1 MSTLASPLDRRG
13 FLKLS
18 ALAGGSLFLGFYL
31 SSARRILGADAIQA
45 GQLPDGGY
53 FAPDAF
59 IRIAPDGAVT
69 IFAAR
74 PEIGQGIKTSLPMVV
89 AEELDVPWSSV
100 TVVTAPI
107 DPVFGNQSAGGSTST
122 PNSYLAMRR
131 AGATARAML
140 VEAAART
147 WGVPANEC
155 YAENGTVFHRG
166 SDQKLTYGELT
177 AKAATLPVP
186 GEDSVQLKDPKDFKI
201 LGTRIGGVDNP
212 RIVVGDA
219 LFGIDQKVPGM
230 LYAVYEK
237 CPVAGG
243 KVVSAN
249 LDEIKALPGVRH
261 VFVIDGGRDY
271 NGLMSGVAIV
281 ADSTWSA
288 FSARRKLEVKWDA
301 GPHANDSWDSFAAQA
316 RELGPKKGERAD
328 RDDGDVDGALAKAAK
343 TVEADY
349 SYRFISHVDLEPQN
363 CTAFVQGNRA
373 EIWAPTQN
381 PAKGQKLVAETL
393 GLPGENVTVHMTRS
407 GGGFGRRLDNDPMI
421 EAAAISQKAGAPV
434 KLTWTREDD
443 MRHDHYR
450 PGGFHFLKGGVD
462 EKGKVVAWQDHY
474 LGFGY
479 SAGKTYSGL
488 GGDEFPARFLPN
500 IRLEQSTL
508 VCDVPMGPLRAPGS
522 NVFAWVIQSFIDE
535 LAHAGGR
542 DPVELRLELL
552 GDRDMVPGSGPRSL
566 PYNAARMKG
575 VVRLVA
581 EKSGWG
587 TKKFPRGQGQGVA
600 FHFSHRGYFAEV
612 AEVTV
617 DQDGTLHVNKA
628 CVAADVGSQIVNLSG
643 AESQVQGSVIDG
655 FGAAWQQELD
665 LQHGAIVQGNF
676 NEYPMIRIP
685 DSFPVEVHFLK
696 TDYPPTGLGEPA
708 LPPIAPAVC
717 NAIFAAI
724 GKRVRTLPI
733 TRTDLSWS

>member
-407 GGGFGRRLDNDPMI
+407 G
-421 EAAAISQKAGAPV
+421 AG
-434 KLTWTREDD
+434 
-443 MRHDHYR
+443 
-450 PGGFHFLKGGVD
+450 
-462 EKGKVVAWQDHY
+462 
-474 LGFGY
+474 
-479 SAGKTYSGL
+479 
-488 GGDEFPARFLPN
+488 
-500 IRLEQSTL
+500 ST
-508 VCDVPMGPLRAPGS
+508 
-522 NVFAWVIQSFIDE
+522 
-535 LAHAGGR
+535 
-542 DPVELRLELL
+542 
-552 GDRDMVPGSGPRSL
+552 
-566 PYNAARMKG
+566 
-575 VVRLVA
+575 
-581 EKSGWG
+581 
-587 TKKFPRGQGQGVA
+587 T
-600 FHFSHRGYFAEV
+600 
-612 AEVTV
+612 
-617 DQDGTLHVNKA
+617 
-628 CVAADVGSQIVNLSG
+628 
-643 AESQVQGSVIDG
+643 
-655 FGAAWQQELD
+655 
-665 LQHGAIVQGNF
+665 
-676 NEYPMIRIP
+676 IP
-685 DSFPVEVHFLK
+685 
-696 TDYPPTGLGEPA
+696 
-708 LPPIAPAVC
+708 
-717 NAIFAAI
+717 
-724 GKRVRTLPI
+724 
-733 TRTDLSWS
+733 